1 MYPDARLMKK
11 ADGKS
16 IIGYNSQAA
25 VDCGEHGLI
34 VAAEV
39 SQDAT
44 DDNLLKEIA
53 DKAEEETGV

>member
-1 MYPDARLMKK
+1 MDPDARLMKK

-16 IIGYNSQAA
+16 IIGYNSQSA

-53 DKAEEETGV
+53 DKAEEETEV